1 MIKFVGNVHA
11 MRSDLLK
18 GQVVVSFAIPLT
30 EETMELRQQLAV
42 LKVMDDAVAVTIEP
56 IKPAANKN
64 QMTLPLPDDSTITMI
79 AALSNGETKSV
90 TLTGAQFDA
99 IADSKV
105 IYYPMR
111 DE

>member
-30 EETMELRQQLAV
+30 EETMELSQQLAV
-42 LKVMDDAVAVTIEP
+42 LKVMGDAVAVTVEP
-56 IKPAANKN
+56 IKPAADKN
-64 QMTLPLPDDSTITMI
+64 QMTLPLPDDST
-79 AALSNGETKSV
+79 
-90 TLTGAQFDA
+90 
-99 IADSKV
+99 ADIEF
-105 IYYPMR
+105 IYPTR